1 MRFLQIQLL
10 IVIFFVGYP
19 MVSIAE
25 ISIGLRTMI
34 WPHIWQEGKGLKEQ
48 KKISK
53 DKKVKWEVA
62 LANLGKYRELGAL
75 WNIVIVRQG
84 EDGPDKFS
92 RLTRVLKEHRD
103 RGIGVVMRLI
113 ESKAMYDNLED
124 SAQSYGYNK
133 QYYDWV
139 VGLTKVA
146 AKDAD
151 VYLIGNEVDH
161 RPLNGKD
168 WVDYPR
174 YNKLLKTA
182 LLAIR
187 DNDPGASIADHGV
200 SAFSLGIA
208 IAQDIA
214 NQKGLIEGFKFFKRF
229 NYDRNIPR
237 DLASFKW
244 QLKKEDIQRR
254 IAITNATVTDS
265 TKLDLL
271 QFHYYHNWRA
281 LPEVLDWLDRK
292 MTISGTKRP
301 LIATEI
307 GYRIP
312 TKVGK
317 SWKGR
322 KANVADMSRYSQ
334 TEHAVN
340 LAKDFAILASRGIEQ
355 IEYWNMRFHHA
366 RSPSAKLFPSTRVAS
381 VFIPTQASACYEL
394 LAKSLSGTVPAAGLL
409 TQNNRI
415 TEYRFVRPGE
425 SSKDFSIVWAN
436 DQPVTF
442 KSDQIPKVKSIINIT
457 GSELK
462 IDPETTIT
470 ITQTPVLLVRAG
482 VVP

>member
-1 MRFLQIQLL
+1 MRFLQVQLL
-10 IVIFFVGYP
+10 IVIFFIGVP
-19 MVSIAE
+19 AVSMAE

-34 WPHIWQEGKGLKEQ
+34 WPHIWQDGKGLTEQ

-53 DKKVKWEVA
+53 DKEVKWGVA
-62 LANLGKYRELGAL
+62 LANLDKYRELGAL

-84 EDGPDKFS
+84 QDGPDQFT

-113 ESKAMYDNLED
+113 ESKEMYDNLED
-124 SAQSYGYNK
+124 SAQIYGFNK
-133 QYYDWV
+133 EYYDWV

-146 AKDAD
+146 GKDAD

-161 RPLNGKD
+161 RPLNGKK

-174 YNKLLKTA
+174 YKKLLQTA

-187 DNDPGASIADHGV
+187 ATDPGASVADHGV

-208 IAQDIA
+208 IAQDIV
-214 NQKGLIEGFKFFKRF
+214 NQKGLVEGFKFFRRF

-254 IAITNATVTDS
+254 IAITNATITDS
-265 TKLDLL
+265 TKLVDLL

-292 MTISGTKRP
+292 MTVSGAKRP

-322 KANVADMSRYSQ
+322 KANVADMSRYSE
-334 TEHAVN
+334 TEHAEN

-366 RSPSAKLFPSTRVAS
+366 RSPSAKLFQSTRVAS
-381 VFIPTQASACYEL
+381 VFIPSQASVCYEL

-409 TQNNRI
+409 SQINGI
-415 TEYRFVRPGE
+415 SEYRFIKPGDP
-425 SSKDFSIVWAN
+425 SKDFSIVWAN
-436 DQPVTF
+436 DEPVT
-442 KSDQIPKVKSIINIT
+442 VKSTQMPKIKTVISIT
-457 GSELK
+457 GSKTK
-462 IDPETTIT
+462 IEPETNIT
-470 ITQTPVLLVRAG
+470 ITQTPVMVVRG
-482 VVP
+482 G